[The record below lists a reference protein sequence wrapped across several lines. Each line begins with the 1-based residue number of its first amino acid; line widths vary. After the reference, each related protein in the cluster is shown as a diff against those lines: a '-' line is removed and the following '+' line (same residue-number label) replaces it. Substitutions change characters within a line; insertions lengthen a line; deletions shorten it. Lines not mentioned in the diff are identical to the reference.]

1 MIILEQFNDKEHF
14 AINAKSSQM
23 TSKSVNEN

>member
-14 AINAKSSQM
+14 VINAKSSQV
-23 TSKSVNEN
+23 KSESLSEN

>member
-14 AINAKSSQM
+14 VINGKNSQVKSESL
-23 TSKSVNEN
+23 SEN